1 MFNTTKKKF
10 FLYNL
15 NNFFFSIQP
24 NKHCKRVKKKIKLL
38 ALVKFFMKDILSKN
52 DMSVLQAKEENNI
65 NWNEILD
72 KLKKTFGSDIYESW
86 IKNINLKKEFNHYVI
101 LSVPTRFVRD
111 WIVSRYADK
120 ILDVIKITKKS
131 IQRIEFSVE
140 ETQDKSDQLLFAKKS
155 KVTSIENSLLNYNR
169 FNPNNRF
176 DNFIV
181 GESNELAYTAAR
193 KICVQSAHYNPL
205 FIYSS
210 VGMGKTHLLNSIGLE
225 VENSKKVMFISAERF
240 MYHFVRSIKNNEMV
254 KFKDLFRGANIF
266 IIDDIQFVNGKEAM
280 QEEFFHTFNAL
291 IERGSQVVISSDR
304 PPSNLDRIQE
314 RIKSRMAGGLV
325 IDIQP
330 PDLDLRV
337 KILKSKFEEI
347 KVNFKEN
354 YDLSEEVFKFLA
366 SEVTSNIREM
376 VGALNRILAFSK
388 INTKSPNIYE
398 CKRILKDFINSN
410 NKSINVE
417 FIQNLVASHFNL
429 NIQELLSPRRSR
441 SLARPRQIAMYLAKQ
456 HTTNSL
462 PDIGRKF
469 SNRDHTTVIHAV
481 KKIDELIKKDNDI
494 RQSVTELKKKLP

>member
-1 MFNTTKKKF
+1 MT
-10 FLYNL
+10 
-15 NNFFFSIQP
+15 
-24 NKHCKRVKKKIKLL
+24 
-38 ALVKFFMKDILSKN
+38 DILPKQDSN
-52 DMSVLQAKEENNI
+52 ILVAKEENI
-65 NWNEILD
+65 LNWNEVLE
-72 KLKKTFGSDIYESW
+72 KFKRTFGNDIYESW
-86 IKNINLKKEFNHYVI
+86 IKNINLKKEFNHYVV

-120 ILDVIKITKKS
+120 ILDIIKTFKKS
-131 IQRIEFSVE
+131 IQRLEFLIEE
-140 ETQDKSDQLLFAKKS
+140 NLEKSIQPGFTKKN
-155 KVTSIENSLLNYNR
+155 KIASIESSLLNYNR
-169 FNPNNRF
+169 FSPNNRF

-181 GESNELAYTAAR
+181 GESNELAYTAAK
-193 KICVQSAHYNPL
+193 KICIESAHYNPL

-225 VENSKKVMFISAERF
+225 VSHSKKVMFISAERF
-240 MYHFVRSIKNNEMV
+240 MYHFIKSIKNNEMV
-254 KFKDLFRGANIF
+254 KFKDFFRGSNIF

-291 IERGSQVVISSDR
+291 IERGSQIVISSDR
-304 PPSNLDRIQE
+304 PPSDLDRIQE
-314 RIKSRMAGGLV
+314 RIRSRMSGGLV

-330 PDLDLRV
+330 PDLDLRI
-337 KILKSKFEEI
+337 KILKSKLNEI

-354 YDLSEEVFKFLA
+354 YDLNDDVIEFLA
-366 SEVTSNIREM
+366 SEVTSSIREM

-388 INTKSPNIYE
+388 INTKSPTIYE

-410 NKSINVE
+410 NKTINID

-429 NIQELLSPRRSR
+429 NIQELLSQRRSR

-494 RQSVTELKKKLP
+494 RQSVAELKKKLL

>member
-1 MFNTTKKKF
+1 M
-10 FLYNL
+10 
-15 NNFFFSIQP
+15 Q
-24 NKHCKRVKKKIKLL
+24 VKKKLKLFFEI
-38 ALVKFFMKDILSKN
+38 KFFMTEILSKQA
-52 DMSVLQAKEENNI
+52 SSILLAKEENLL
-65 NWNEILD
+65 NWIDILQ
-72 KLKKTFGSDIYESW
+72 KLKRTFGNDIYESW
-86 IKNINLKKEFNHYVI
+86 IKNVNLKKEFNHYVV

-120 ILDVIKITKKS
+120 ILDVIKTFKKS
-131 IQRIEFSVE
+131 IQRLEFSIE
-140 ETQDKSDQLLFAKKS
+140 ETQEKSDSNIFSKKS
-155 KVTSIENSLLNYNR
+155 TITSIENSFLNYNR
-169 FNPNNRF
+169 FSPNNRF

-193 KICVQSAHYNPL
+193 KVCVQSAHYNPL
-205 FIYSS
+205 FIYSP
-210 VGMGKTHLLNSIGLE
+210 VGMGKTHLLNAIGLE
-225 VENSKKVMFISAERF
+225 VGNTKKAMFISAEKF
-240 MYHFVRSIKNNEMV
+240 MYHFIRSIKKNEMV
-254 KFKDLFRGANIF
+254 KFKDFFRAANIF

-291 IERGSQVVISSDR
+291 IEKGSQIVISSDR
-304 PPSNLDRIQE
+304 PPSNLDKIQE
-314 RIKSRMAGGLV
+314 RIRSRMSGGLV

-330 PDLDLRV
+330 PDLELRI
-337 KILKSKFEEI
+337 KILKSKFQEI
-347 KVNFKEN
+347 KVNFREN

-366 SEVTSNIREM
+366 TEVTSSIREM

-398 CKRILKDFINSN
+398 CKKILKDFINSN
-410 NKSINVE
+410 NKLINVE
-417 FIQNLVASHFNL
+417 LIQNLVASHFNL

-494 RQSVTELKKKLP
+494 RQSIDELKKKLL

>member
-1 MFNTTKKKF
+1 M
-10 FLYNL
+10 
-15 NNFFFSIQP
+15 Q
-24 NKHCKRVKKKIKLL
+24 VKKKLKLFFEI
-38 ALVKFFMKDILSKN
+38 KFFMTEILSKQA
-52 DMSVLQAKEENNI
+52 SSILLAKEENLL
-65 NWNEILD
+65 NWIDILQ
-72 KLKKTFGSDIYESW
+72 KLKRTFGSDIYESW
-86 IKNINLKKEFNHYVI
+86 IKNVNLKKEFNHYVV

-120 ILDVIKITKKS
+120 ILDVIKTFKKS
-131 IQRIEFSVE
+131 IQRLEFSIE
-140 ETQDKSDQLLFAKKS
+140 ETQEKSDSNIFSKKS
-155 KVTSIENSLLNYNR
+155 TITSIENSFLNYNR
-169 FNPNNRF
+169 FSPNNRF

-193 KICVQSAHYNPL
+193 KVCVQSAHYNPL
-205 FIYSS
+205 FIYSP
-210 VGMGKTHLLNSIGLE
+210 VGMGKTHLLNAIGLE
-225 VENSKKVMFISAERF
+225 VGNTKKAMFISAEKF
-240 MYHFVRSIKNNEMV
+240 MYHFIRSIKKNEMV
-254 KFKDLFRGANIF
+254 KFKDFFRAANIF

-291 IERGSQVVISSDR
+291 IEKGSQIVISSDR

-314 RIKSRMAGGLV
+314 RIRSRMSGGLV

-330 PDLDLRV
+330 PDLELRI
-337 KILKSKFEEI
+337 KILKSKFQEI
-347 KVNFKEN
+347 KVNFREN
-354 YDLSEEVFKFLA
+354 YDLSDEVFKFLA
-366 SEVTSNIREM
+366 TEVTSSIREM

-398 CKRILKDFINSN
+398 CKKILKDFINSN
-410 NKSINVE
+410 NKQINVE
-417 FIQNLVASHFNL
+417 LIQNLVASHFNL

-481 KKIDELIKKDNDI
+481 KK
-494 RQSVTELKKKLP
+494 